1 MAPDD
6 RDRTF
11 EKALARHLRSAA
23 SSGTDGNAPGGTPV
37 ERSIDALV
45 ELCPDAE
52 ILAAYHDGS
61 LSS

>member
-23 SSGTDGNAPGGTPV
+23 SSGTDANTPV
-37 ERSIDALV
+37 ERQSNAPSIL
-45 ELCPDAE
+45 
-52 ILAAYHDGS
+52 
-61 LSS
+61 